1 VRITEDR
8 AGRWRLTVCGL
19 GVVTIVAYGVAYYS
33 YGVLIDPIRAS
44 TGWSSPA
51 LGAVFSGVLVIGGA
65 GALAGGRLVDRLGT
79 RPAFLLAGT
88 VGAGAVAA
96 TSYQHD
102 LPAFGVLYAVGCGVI
117 TALGFYNITQPAAIR
132 AAGDE
137 PARAVVWL
145 TVIGAFSSPIFLPV
159 TAALVDGVG
168 WRVTIRVLAAIA
180 AATFLI
186 TAALQRVES
195 AHVRARRAVVG
206 VPDALRDAWKAPGF
220 PRWVLASLISGAAVD
235 IILVYQVPVM
245 IAAGLPIGA
254 AATIGGIRGFAQL
267 GGRLPLSPLLRRLG
281 TRRTIVLSLI
291 VATAGTLL
299 LLASG
304 DRPGNCGNPVWRH
317 RVLRRRRLGDRR
329 RTRHRGGADE
339 HGEATATALRPRG
352 QSLGDGCVVELVD
365 KLSDQAGDLIAGRAD
380 LVKRAALGIGQVPV
394 DVALAGDERARVA
407 AAHRH
412 DNIGLDGELG
422 REPLRAS
429 VRQVDPELA
438 HDLHDGWMHPPV
450 RVGFATGRQRVMSAV
465 RRAVK

>member
-1 VRITEDR
+1 MGITEDR
-8 AGRWRLTVCGL
+8 TGRWRLTVCGF

-44 TGWSSPA
+44 TGWSSAA

-96 TSYQHD
+96 ASYQHD
-102 LPAFGVLYAVGCGVI
+102 LPAFAVLYAVGCGLI

-168 WRVTIRVLAAIA
+168 WRATIRVLAAIA
-180 AATFLI
+180 AADVSDHGCR
-186 TAALQRVES
+186 ARGRAGARP
-195 AHVRARRAVVG
+195 ARRAVVS

-220 PRWVLASLISGAAVD
+220 SRWVLASLISGAAVD

-254 AATIGGIRGFAQL
+254 AATIGGMRGFAQL
-267 GGRLPLSPLLRRLG
+267 GGRMPLSAVLRRLG
-281 TRRTIVLSLI
+281 TRRTIVLSLTI
-291 VATAGTLL
+291 AAAGTLL

-304 DRPGNCGNPVWRH
+304 HVVPRSCTACWPAHRSARCTRCRGSTPTSWSAREPQHADGRPGRGVR
-317 RVLRRRRLGDRR
+317 DRR
-329 RTRHRGGADE
+329 RDRPDNRRNPVRRDRLLRRVDLADRRRAGHRGGLMS
-339 HGEATATALRPRG
+339 TATRP
-352 QSLGDGCVVELVD
+352 
-365 KLSDQAGDLIAGRAD
+365 
-380 LVKRAALGIGQVPV
+380 
-394 DVALAGDERARVA
+394 
-407 AAHRH
+407 
-412 DNIGLDGELG
+412 
-422 REPLRAS
+422 REPLTASRAAEVS
-429 VRQVDPELA
+429 R
-438 HDLHDGWMHPPV
+438 G
-450 RVGFATGRQRVMSAV
+450 
-465 RRAVK
+465 